1 MLVRLGSWVPFEPA
15 VQLLEAFTGVCVSKS
30 TGRRITEAAGAKL
43 VEQQEELVIAMEAG
57 EIAQPLEVVERL
69 VLSVDGAMVPL
80 VGGEWAEVRT
90 MVIAEAEVAT
100 RGEGSEKRTSNHSY
114 FSRLTDSTSFQ
125 RAALVETERRGLNHA
140 AEVATVNDGAEWIQQ
155 FIDYHRPDAVRILD
169 FPHAAERF
177 TTIYQTC
184 QEAGVP
190 LPSEWPAEQR
200 RRLKEEGGKV
210 VLETLRELQE
220 TYPEVGLDEPI
231 TYLRKRE
238 ELLHYP
244 RFQEEGWPIGSGL
257 VESANK
263 LVVEERLKGSGMHW
277 HPAQVN
283 PMLALRNAVCNK
295 RWEETWATVTTSL
308 GQTDTKET
316 VDLEVEEI
324 EVEESEPGPN
334 PVREYY
340 REMQK
345 LYWKQ
350 KKEEE
355 VTAPKRKWKPAP
367 DHPWRR
373 DRSRR

>member
-1 MLVRLGSWVPFEPA
+1 MRLGSWVPFEPA
-15 VQLLEAFTGVCVSKS
+15 VQLLEAFTGVCASKS

-140 AEVATVNDGAEWIQQ
+140 AEVASVNYGAEWIQQ

-200 RRLKEEGGKV
+200 RRLKEEGGNV

-231 TYLRKRE
+231 TYLR
-238 ELLHYP
+238 
-244 RFQEEGWPIGSGL
+244 
-257 VESANK
+257 
-263 LVVEERLKGSGMHW
+263 
-277 HPAQVN
+277 
-283 PMLALRNAVCNK
+283 
-295 RWEETWATVTTSL
+295 
-308 GQTDTKET
+308 
-316 VDLEVEEI
+316 
-324 EVEESEPGPN
+324 
-334 PVREYY
+334 
-340 REMQK
+340 
-345 LYWKQ
+345 
-350 KKEEE
+350 
-355 VTAPKRKWKPAP
+355 
-367 DHPWRR
+367 
-373 DRSRR
+373 